1 MIFNVINITVIIAI
15 VRPGCDIVGVVVAG
29 ADHPS
34 KAKVA
39 ELHHTVLCYQDVLWL
54 HIPDDDD
61 DDVDDDDD
69 YDYGKDN
76 NDDDDD
82 DDYDDDDGKDNHDH
96 DHDDDENLCRQL

>member
-76 NDDDDD
+76 NDDDIYIMMKCLSRFCLFHFFPFLDTFRA
-82 DDYDDDDGKDNHDH
+82 KI
-96 DHDDDENLCRQL
+96 